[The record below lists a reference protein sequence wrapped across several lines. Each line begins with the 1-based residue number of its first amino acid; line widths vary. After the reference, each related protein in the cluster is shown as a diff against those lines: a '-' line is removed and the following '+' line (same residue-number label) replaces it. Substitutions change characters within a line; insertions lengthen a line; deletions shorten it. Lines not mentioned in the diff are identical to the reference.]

1 MPMLEYKLVLA
12 LENLMAALLASL
24 GVWVLARMLRQLNP
38 VVGRIAYL
46 GWGLIT
52 LGLLVR
58 SLWEVTTAASAG
70 RINLMALDSSR
81 VVWLAAG
88 FSLLAWAVWCGQ
100 RVIQRISLPSNPWL
114 MPGFGIGLGYLIALT
129 TYLAGQSQTTWFVL
143 LLTLATAG
151 NLLLSALLI
160 RQAYW
165 QDQPGVA
172 GLFLLNLLS
181 VFVLSNTARLPG
193 ASPTVGGWQSAVDIL
208 GQAALALAAFRLRRR
223 LGEDFERIR
232 FGVAGLSS

>member
-1 MPMLEYKLVLA
+1 MLEYNLTLA
-12 LENLMAALLASL
+12 LENFVAALLASL
-24 GVWVLARMLRQLNP
+24 GAWVLTRMLRQLNV

-58 SLWEVTTAASAG
+58 VTWEVTAAISGG
-70 RINLMALDSSR
+70 RINLTVLDSSR
-81 VVWLAAG
+81 VIWLAAG
-88 FSLLAWAVWCGQ
+88 FTLLAWAVWCGQ
-100 RVIQRISLPSNPWL
+100 RMIQRISLPSSPWL
-114 MPGFGIGLGYLIALT
+114 LPGLVIGLSYVIALV
-129 TYLAGQSQTTWFVL
+129 ASEAAQSPMTWFVL
-143 LLTLATAG
+143 LLALATAG

-160 RQAYW
+160 RQAHW

-172 GLFLLNLLS
+172 GLFLINLLS
-181 VFVLSNTARLPG
+181 VFVLSNAIRLP
-193 ASPTVGGWQSAVDIL
+193 AAPPADNGWQQVVDIV
-208 GQAALALAAFRLRRR
+208 GQAAFAIAAFRLRRR